1 MKKSINFQILL
12 VLALS
17 SISPVFSDPQ
27 ITDTA
32 FAKLSTSGGETSI
45 DQKLNNPEK
54 THSNCLEF
62 VVKKK
67 HPLTVLDVE
76 TIVNDLYSKTQ
87 LQHKPSCSISI
98 YSDSDPKAYDTLCSA
113 EYIKIGNGL
122 LSILSYEEL
131 EAMIAHDF
139 GTIVNKNVEKK
150 KDFLLSPINRLAFD
164 IDVLKCFK
172 YKKLTEL
179 KFALFS
185 DPLAVQRFYLL
196 KKERDLAYEAD
207 ELAVQ
212 ITNNPKALMSALEKL
227 SPIEEKEMAEFPV
240 EDLMPLEVC
249 SYYPKNKSRIA
260 RLEIIAAEQ
269 ASKTKVNNPET
280 AQKSYICSKN
290 VVRKLPLTVLD
301 VETIVNDLYSKTQL
315 QHKPS
320 CSISIYSDS
329 DPKAYE
335 AASGEQSIII
345 GNGLLSIFSYEE
357 LKGVVA
363 HELGHIVHEHI
374 KQKNVDIMLSLI
386 NMLAKKHITKNI
398 LIEATQKV
406 AGVSSNPFIV
416 RHLYSLK
423 KARDHEYEADEFA
436 AQITNNPKAC
446 ASFLKKLKLLQD
458 SITHLFE
465 SEDCSTH
472 PKTENRISSLEI
484 MAAEQASKNEM
495 MA

>member
-67 HPLTVLDVE
+67 H
-76 TIVNDLYSKTQ
+76 
-87 LQHKPSCSISI
+87 
-98 YSDSDPKAYDTLCSA
+98 
-113 EYIKIGNGL
+113 
-122 LSILSYEEL
+122 
-131 EAMIAHDF
+131 
-139 GTIVNKNVEKK
+139 
-150 KDFLLSPINRLAFD
+150 
-164 IDVLKCFK
+164 
-172 YKKLTEL
+172 
-179 KFALFS
+179 
-185 DPLAVQRFYLL
+185 
-196 KKERDLAYEAD
+196 
-207 ELAVQ
+207 
-212 ITNNPKALMSALEKL
+212 
-227 SPIEEKEMAEFPV
+227 
-240 EDLMPLEVC
+240 
-249 SYYPKNKSRIA
+249 
-260 RLEIIAAEQ
+260 
-269 ASKTKVNNPET
+269 
-280 AQKSYICSKN
+280 
-290 VVRKLPLTVLD
+290 PLTVLD